1 MLWLVPD
8 TPQPDLV
15 AIAAALRQVSR
26 GLDALADA
34 LTGATGE
41 PTQDERY
48 RAAIA
53 EWGDRALTG
62 PESIAL
68 LRRHGFAPQAVG
80 GWIKGGWMEAG
91 ADGLRRMS
99 ARSREWAGGS

>member
-1 MLWLVPD
+1 MPA
-8 TPQPDLV
+8 TTEPDLV

-34 LTGATGE
+34 LIGAAGE

-48 RAAIA
+48 RAAIT

-68 LRRHGFAPQAVG
+68 LRRHGFRPQAVG
-80 GWIKGGWMEAG
+80 GWINGGWMEVG
-91 ADGLRRMS
+91 PDGLRRMT
-99 ARSREWAGGS
+99 ARSREWTGPA

>member
-1 MLWLVPD
+1 VPESS
-8 TPQPDLV
+8 PPDLV
-15 AIAAALRQVSR
+15 AVAAALRQVSR

-34 LTGATGE
+34 LCGAAGE

-68 LRRHGFAPQAVG
+68 MRRHGFAPQAVG
-80 GWIKGGWMEAG
+80 GWIKGGWMEVG

-99 ARSREWAGGS
+99 ARSLDWVGDA